1 MDDWHIRR
9 KFIIIRFKWG
19 VTLDTCVYHLLK
31 NCITKPRFAL
41 TSHVVQMYM
50 MIKNAVL
57 TFVAI
62 KREVIDGM
70 TWNSKSVL
78 FHHVDLGRKCM
89 SRPSSMCR
97 SIKTLDS
104 RRIISFANFKNCCRY
119 LNYTSWLI
127 LIILDGIER
136 RSP

>member
-31 NCITKPRFAL
+31 NCITKPRFAFNFACC
-41 TSHVVQMYM
+41 SNVHDD
-50 MIKNAVL
+50 KKAVL

-70 TWNSKSVL
+70 T
-78 FHHVDLGRKCM
+78 
-89 SRPSSMCR
+89 
-97 SIKTLDS
+97 
-104 RRIISFANFKNCCRY
+104 
-119 LNYTSWLI
+119 
-127 LIILDGIER
+127 
-136 RSP
+136 